1 MEYEGRKSM
10 TSLLQ
15 QALVKL
21 EKRSAAEQDAIA
33 AIILEELADEE
44 RWQQAFANSPEKLA
58 ALAEQVRA
66 DIAAGRVHALGIDE
80 L

>member
-1 MEYEGRKSM
+1 M

-15 QALVKL
+15 QALAEV
-21 EKRSAAEQDAIA
+21 EKRSAAEQDVIA

-58 ALAEQVRA
+58 AITEQARA
-66 DIAAGRVHALGIDE
+66 DIAAGRVHAIGIDE